1 MNRIES
7 YEFRARA
14 MAMIKPVMQVLI
26 VAALLAA
33 LPELITSVVVLRT
46 GADPANYL
54 QPVLDKIS
62 AFQRGI
68 TADVADSAFL
78 REYLS
83 LMEELSTAYDTF
95 LQEKGAIFF
104 GMLAFQ
110 TLLAP
115 AMIVTLHGGLLD
127 AAYKR
132 EVTLGGVMSRLR
144 LSFRALLLFLWMMI
158 RVYVWMLPGLA
169 VMLLALFVP
178 LNLMIPVLIFGM
190 ALSIIP
196 GLRALLHYLLA
207 PIALVDDPSLS
218 LNGCIAAS
226 FRVMRRRKME
236 LFCLEISFI
245 GWILLV
251 SMVSMMLL
259 AMFGSVLGM
268 ALGMMAELLLTV
280 YRSGAQVC
288 FYTAYSGKPIPQ
300 ATPAGEETNE
310 LN

>member
-33 LPELITSVVVLRT
+33 LPELITSVVTLRT

-62 AFQRGI
+62 AFQRGL
-68 TADVADSAFL
+68 TAEVADSAVL

-83 LMEELSTAYDTF
+83 LMEELTTAYDTF

-110 TLLAP
+110 TLLTP

-132 EVTLGGVMSRLR
+132 EVTMSGVMSRLR
-144 LSFRALLLFLWMMI
+144 LSLKALLLFLWMMI
-158 RVYVWMLPGLA
+158 RAYVWMLPGLA
-169 VMLLALFVP
+169 LMIAALFVP
-178 LNLMIPVLIFGM
+178 VGMMMPLLIVGTVASVVLGV
-190 ALSIIP
+190 
-196 GLRALLHYLLA
+196 RAMLHYMLA
-207 PIALVDDPSLS
+207 PIALVDEPALS

-226 FRVMRRRKME
+226 FRVMRRRKLE
-236 LFCLEISFI
+236 LFFLEVSFV
-245 GWILLV
+245 GWMLLV
-251 SMVSMMLL
+251 SMVSLMCL

-268 ALGMMAELLLTV
+268 ALGMMAKLLLNV
-280 YRSGAQVC
+280 YMSGAQVC
-288 FYTAYSGKPIPQ
+288 FYTAYSGKPRPQ
-300 ATPAGEETNE
+300 ANPSDAEATE